1 MILEEDD
8 SGTINVAIRIRPL
21 SNSEK
26 ERGDVAAWNVSE
38 DRDKIIASDALKEY
52 IEKEGENNKTDRSRR
67 NTPHKRKAFM
77 AKKKK
82 KRTVNPASTKR
93 KLPTFKEG
101 NVFDSSFDTKSLF
114 DSVGKPIVKEAMRGI
129 NGTILAYGQTSS
141 GKTHTMLGNQSTPG
155 IILLS
160 VIEIFHHINKNP
172 NRAFLLRVSM
182 VEIYNEVVRDLLN
195 PKATRLQVYNDRQR
209 GVIIQGVKE
218 EIVTSPDR
226 VWELLDT
233 GFGNR
238 AVGSTGLNAESSRSH
253 TVFRLIIES
262 RNAKAAANEG
272 KGKSKK
278 VKVRV
283 STLNIVD
290 LAGSERT
297 ADAGTTGGR
306 RTEGVNINKSLM
318 TLGGVIRKL
327 VNDPDG
333 HIPYRNSQ
341 LTRIL
346 QRSLGGNAKTSIICT
361 IAPSQRHFEES
372 RTTLSFAANANRVK
386 TRAKV
391 NEVDMRM
398 SIMGA
403 HEAEM
408 SKLRQQLKN
417 FGISATA
424 AVHVNNNGG
433 TNNTS
438 HPGDNTATTS
448 GNSVFNERLNAEL
461 KEQQQKV
468 VAEQKETTEL
478 RAQLEANLQHLTK
491 LVLTA
496 THVAKDSQFA
506 TLGSSLRYSDSGAA
520 KHGSGSTRKKV
531 RQTWGPR
538 EIQSHFASSSSFK
551 DAQRNLSSGSFYS
564 ASSFMDETE
573 QLRCALESIEGEL
586 LEVNGMLEGERQSRM
601 EAETQAMKMDSYL
614 GLLTDG
620 VGIEDKSPEEL
631 NSLEQVFLQGLQ
643 RVIEARHM
651 QTVQNQRDS
660 YEEKLFE
667 MQTKYEKEI
676 ETLKN
681 EKKGIEESFQKETSM
696 LKQNVNTLKTDLH
709 KTGSAKK
716 NMEKKLEIK
725 ERIFDEELKKVK
737 SNSLKTEIALR
748 SKQEEIRNQLE
759 ETKKHNDE
767 NKSGDENSIINLK
780 DVEIN
785 GKNGRPSLAEKFQ
798 NNNTTT
804 TSVDSPMK
812 MLFEKARKKSI
823 GRSKMNKIN

>member
-1 MILEEDD
+1 MIIEDGD

-21 SNSEK
+21 SSSEK

-38 DRDKIIASDALKEY
+38 NRDKIIASDALKEY
-52 IEKEGENNKTDRSRR
+52 IQTEQKNVKKENSRR
-67 NTPHKRKAFM
+67 KTPHKRKAS
-77 AKKKK
+77 ASKTR
-82 KRTVNPASTKR
+82 RTVNPASTKR

-101 NVFDSSFDTKSLF
+101 NVFDSSYNTKSLF
-114 DSVGKPIVKEAMRGI
+114 DSVGKPIVEEAMRGV

-160 VIEIFHHINKNP
+160 VIDIFHHIKKHP
-172 NRAFLLRVSM
+172 NRSFLLRVSM
-182 VEIYNEVVRDLLN
+182 VEIYNEIVRDLLN
-195 PKATRLQVYNDRQR
+195 PNPTKLQVYNDRQR

-218 EIVTSPDR
+218 EIVTSPER

-262 RNAKAAANEG
+262 RKTPSEDKEQSAS
-272 KGKSKK
+272 KSSQKSSKNKK
-278 VKVRV
+278 VKVRI

-318 TLGGVIRKL
+318 TLGSVIRKL

-408 SKLRQQLKN
+408 SKLRMQLKN
-417 FGISATA
+417 FGL
-424 AVHVNNNGG
+424 
-433 TNNTS
+433 
-438 HPGDNTATTS
+438 
-448 GNSVFNERLNAEL
+448 NSVATGATVNSKISGTQDSGSNASVANELLNAEL
-461 KEQQQKV
+461 KEQQEKV
-468 VAEQKETTEL
+468 FAEQKETTEL

-491 LVLTA
+491 LVITA
-496 THVAKDSQFA
+496 TNVAKANQYSFNTTA
-506 TLGSSLRYSDSGAA
+506 RYSDSGAL
-520 KHGSGSTRKKV
+520 HNGQGSTRKKI

-538 EIQSHFASSSSFK
+538 EIQCHFGRSAVPKSFRPHSNTSS
-551 DAQRNLSSGSFYS
+551 YS

-573 QLRCALESIEGEL
+573 QLRNALDSMEEEL
-586 LEVNGMLEGERQSRM
+586 LEVNGLLEGERQSRM
-601 EAETQAMKMDSYL
+601 EAETRAMQLDSYV

-620 VGIEDKSPEEL
+620 IGMEDKSSEEL
-631 NSLEQVFLQGLQ
+631 QNLENVFLQGLQ
-643 RVIEARHM
+643 RVVEARHL
-651 QTVQNQRDS
+651 QTIQEQRDS
-660 YEEKLFE
+660 YEQKIAEMESMYESKIEKL
-667 MQTKYEKEI
+667 KKEQA
-676 ETLKN
+676 ESKD
-681 EKKGIEESFQKETSM
+681 SFQKEKTLLQDSLSA
-696 LKQNVNTLKTDLH
+696 LKSDLH

-716 NMEKKLEIK
+716 IMQQKLEVK
-725 ERIFDEELKKVK
+725 EKEFDTELKKMK
-737 SNSLKTEIALR
+737 TNSLKTEIALR
-748 SKQEEIRNQLE
+748 SKQEEIRHELKVARKQNCSDSS
-759 ETKKHNDE
+759 NE
-767 NKSGDENSIINLK
+767 NEPNNSKSSISAPIEKVLFSERQK
-780 DVEIN
+780 STN
-785 GKNGRPSLAEKFQ
+785 GN
-798 NNNTTT
+798 
-804 TSVDSPMK
+804 VDSPMK

-823 GRSKMNKIN
+823 GPSKISKAGPR

>member
-1 MILEEDD
+1 MIIEDED

-21 SNSEK
+21 SSSEK
-26 ERGDVAAWNVSE
+26 ERGDIAAWNVSE
-38 DRDKIIASDALKEY
+38 NRDKIIASDALKEY
-52 IEKEGENNKTDRSRR
+52 IETEQKNVKKENSRR
-67 NTPHKRKAFM
+67 RTPHKRKPSAS
-77 AKKKK
+77 KTR
-82 KRTVNPASTKR
+82 RTVNPASTKR

-101 NVFDSSFDTKSLF
+101 NVFDSSYNTKSLF
-114 DSVGKPIVKEAMRGI
+114 DSVGKPIVEEAMRGV

-160 VIEIFHHINKNP
+160 VIDIFHHINKHP
-172 NRAFLLRVSM
+172 NRSFLLRVSM
-182 VEIYNEVVRDLLN
+182 VEIYNEIVRDLLN
-195 PKATRLQVYNDRQR
+195 PNPTKLQVYNDRQR

-218 EIVTSPDR
+218 EIVTSPER

-262 RNAKAAANEG
+262 RKTPSENHEHSNT
-272 KGKSKK
+272 KSNQKLSKNKK
-278 VKVRV
+278 VKVRI

-318 TLGGVIRKL
+318 TLGSVIRKL

-408 SKLRQQLKN
+408 SKLRMQLKN
-417 FGISATA
+417 FGLSPAVTGPNANGSMAGTSA
-424 AVHVNNNGG
+424 
-433 TNNTS
+433 
-438 HPGDNTATTS
+438 S
-448 GNSVFNERLNAEL
+448 GMKDSGSSANVINERLNAEL
-461 KEQQQKV
+461 KEQQEKV
-468 VAEQKETTEL
+468 FAEQKETTEL

-491 LVLTA
+491 LVITA
-496 THVAKDSQFA
+496 TNVAKTNQYPSNS
-506 TLGSSLRYSDSGAA
+506 TSRYSDSGALHNG
-520 KHGSGSTRKKV
+520 HGCTKKKV

-538 EIQSHFASSSSFK
+538 EIQCHFGQSLSSKSFRTYSNTSSF
-551 DAQRNLSSGSFYS
+551 S

-573 QLRCALESIEGEL
+573 
-586 LEVNGMLEGERQSRM
+586 
-601 EAETQAMKMDSYL
+601 
-614 GLLTDG
+614 
-620 VGIEDKSPEEL
+620 
-631 NSLEQVFLQGLQ
+631 
-643 RVIEARHM
+643 
-651 QTVQNQRDS
+651 
-660 YEEKLFE
+660 
-667 MQTKYEKEI
+667 
-676 ETLKN
+676 
-681 EKKGIEESFQKETSM
+681 
-696 LKQNVNTLKTDLH
+696 
-709 KTGSAKK
+709 
-716 NMEKKLEIK
+716 
-725 ERIFDEELKKVK
+725 
-737 SNSLKTEIALR
+737 
-748 SKQEEIRNQLE
+748 
-759 ETKKHNDE
+759 
-767 NKSGDENSIINLK
+767 
-780 DVEIN
+780 
-785 GKNGRPSLAEKFQ
+785 
-798 NNNTTT
+798 
-804 TSVDSPMK
+804 
-812 MLFEKARKKSI
+812 
-823 GRSKMNKIN
+823 

>member
-1 MILEEDD
+1 M
-8 SGTINVAIRIRPL
+8 
-21 SNSEK
+21 
-26 ERGDVAAWNVSE
+26 
-38 DRDKIIASDALKEY
+38 
-52 IEKEGENNKTDRSRR
+52 
-67 NTPHKRKAFM
+67 
-77 AKKKK
+77 
-82 KRTVNPASTKR
+82 NPASTKR

-101 NVFDSSFDTKSLF
+101 NVFDSSYNTKSLF
-114 DSVGKPIVKEAMRGI
+114 DSVGKPIVEEAMRGV

-160 VIEIFHHINKNP
+160 VIDIFHHINKHP
-172 NRAFLLRVSM
+172 NRSFLLRVSM
-182 VEIYNEVVRDLLN
+182 VEIYNEIVRDLLN
-195 PKATRLQVYNDRQR
+195 PNPTKLQVYNDRQR

-218 EIVTSPDR
+218 EIVTSPER

-262 RNAKAAANEG
+262 RKTPSENQEHSNT
-272 KGKSKK
+272 KSNQKLSKNKK
-278 VKVRV
+278 VKVRI

-318 TLGGVIRKL
+318 TLGSVIRKL

-408 SKLRQQLKN
+408 SKLRMQLKN
-417 FGISATA
+417 FGLSP
-424 AVHVNNNGG
+424 AVTG
-433 TNNTS
+433 TNANGSMAGTS
-438 HPGDNTATTS
+438 AS
-448 GNSVFNERLNAEL
+448 GMQDSGSSANVINERLNAEL
-461 KEQQQKV
+461 KEQQEKV
-468 VAEQKETTEL
+468 FAEQKETTEL

-491 LVLTA
+491 LVITA
-496 THVAKDSQFA
+496 TNVAKTNQYPSNS
-506 TLGSSLRYSDSGAA
+506 TSRYSDSGALHNG
-520 KHGSGSTRKKV
+520 HGCTKKKV

-538 EIQSHFASSSSFK
+538 EIQCHFGQSQSSKSFRTYSNTSSF
-551 DAQRNLSSGSFYS
+551 S

-573 QLRCALESIEGEL
+573 QLRNALESMEEEL
-586 LEVNGMLEGERQSRM
+586 LEVNGLLEGERQSRM
-601 EAETQAMKMDSYL
+601 EAETRAMQLDSYV

-620 VGIEDKSPEEL
+620 IGMEDKSSEEL
-631 NSLEQVFLQGLQ
+631 ESLESMFLQGLQ
-643 RVIEARHM
+643 RVVEARHL
-651 QTVQNQRDS
+651 QTINDQRDS
-660 YEEKLFE
+660 YEQKLAEMKSMYESKIEKLKAE
-667 MQTKYEKEI
+667 HTECQD
-676 ETLKN
+676 
-681 EKKGIEESFQKETSM
+681 SFQKEKTSLEDSLSA
-696 LKQNVNTLKTDLH
+696 LKSDLH

-716 NMEKKLEIK
+716 IIQQKLEVK
-725 ERIFDEELKKVK
+725 KREFDTELKKVK
-737 SNSLKTEIALR
+737 TNSLKTEIALR
-748 SKQEEIRNQLE
+748 SKQEEIRNELE
-759 ETKKHNDE
+759 VAKKQNFRDVSNENGPETS
-767 NKSGDENSIINLK
+767 KSSISAPI
-780 DVEIN
+780 
-785 GKNGRPSLAEKFQ
+785 EKVLFSERQ
-798 NNNTTT
+798 NNTN
-804 TSVDSPMK
+804 SNVDSPMK

-823 GRSKMNKIN
+823 GRSKISMTGSR

>member
-1 MILEEDD
+1 MILDEEE

-21 SNSEK
+21 SKSERD
-26 ERGDVAAWNVSE
+26 RGDIAAWDVSE
-38 DRDKIIASDALKEY
+38 DRDKIIASDELKEY
-52 IEKEGENNKTDRSRR
+52 IEKEGTSTKRERSRR
-67 NTPHKRKAFM
+67 NTPHKRKPN
-77 AKKKK
+77 K

-101 NVFDSSFDTKSLF
+101 NVFDSSFNTKSLF
-114 DSVGKPIVKEAMRGI
+114 DSVGKPIVKETMRGI

-160 VIEIFHHINKNP
+160 VIDIFHHIKENP
-172 NRAFLLRVSM
+172 DRAFLLRVSM

-262 RNAKAAANEG
+262 RNAKAAAEAAANKTGNG
-272 KGKSKK
+272 KKK

-408 SKLRQQLKN
+408 SKLRQQLQS
-417 FGISATA
+417 FGISAATK
-424 AVHVNNNGG
+424 AVNDSGSNNMPANGVGVNDV
-433 TNNTS
+433 T
-438 HPGDNTATTS
+438 
-448 GNSVFNERLNAEL
+448 NERLNAEL
-461 KEQQQKV
+461 KEQQEKV
-468 VAEQKETTEL
+468 EAEQKETTEL

-491 LVLTA
+491 LVITA
-496 THVAKDSQFA
+496 TNVAKDSHFA
-506 TLGSSLRYSDSGAA
+506 TSLSATASRYSDSGTT
-520 KHGSGSTRKKV
+520 KHGPGSVRKKV

-538 EIQSHFASSSSFK
+538 EIQNHFTSSSLRK
-551 DAQRNLSSGSFYS
+551 LSNGSFYS

-573 QLRCALESIEGEL
+573 QLRCALESLEDEL
-586 LEVNGMLEGERQSRM
+586 LEVNGLLEGERQSRM
-601 EAETQAMKMDSYL
+601 EAETQAMKMDSHL
-614 GLLTDG
+614 SLLTDG
-620 VGIEDKSPEEL
+620 VGIEDKSSEEL
-631 NSLEQVFLQGLQ
+631 NNLEQIFLQGLQ
-643 RVIEARHM
+643 RVVEARHVQTIQEQQDAYEQKLSAM
-651 QTVQNQRDS
+651 Q
-660 YEEKLFE
+660 E
-667 MQTKYEKEI
+667 MYEKEI
-676 ETLKN
+676 NKLKT
-681 EKKGIEESFQKETSM
+681 EKKEIQSVFQEENLKLKE
-696 LKQNVNTLKTDLH
+696 NVHTLETDLH
-709 KTGSAKK
+709 ITGSARK

-725 ERIFDEELKKVK
+725 EKIFDEELKKVK
-737 SNSLKTEIALR
+737 SISLKTEIALR

-759 ETKKHNDE
+759 KTKQIQNE
-767 NKSGDENSIINLK
+767 NISLHENSNSK
-780 DVEIN
+780 ADVN
-785 GKNGRPSLAEKFQ
+785 DLGRKSARASFVGNFQ
-798 NNNTTT
+798 NVNTT
-804 TSVDSPMK
+804 SVVDSPMK
-812 MLFEKARKKSI
+812 MLFEKARKKSVGK
-823 GRSKMNKIN
+823 GRR